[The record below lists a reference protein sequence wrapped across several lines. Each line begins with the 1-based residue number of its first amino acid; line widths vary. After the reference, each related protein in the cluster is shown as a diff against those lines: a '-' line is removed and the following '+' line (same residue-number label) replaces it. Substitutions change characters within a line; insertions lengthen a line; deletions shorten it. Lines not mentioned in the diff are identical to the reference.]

1 MSISQ
6 EKKIGL
12 IMSHKDHALYHSN
25 CGWQGGGRGQR
36 IVLGENGI
44 SRGVR
49 MGEYGAMLSGILH
62 WNINNILFNS
72 PQ

>member
-1 MSISQ
+1 MPFTILTV
-6 EKKIGL
+6 G
-12 IMSHKDHALYHSN
+12 
-25 CGWQGGGRGQR
+25 GRGGGGRGQR

-62 WNINNILFNS
+62 WNINNILFNI
-72 PQ
+72 

>member
-1 MSISQ
+1 
-6 EKKIGL
+6 
-12 IMSHKDHALYHSN
+12 MSHKDRALYHSN
-25 CGWQGGGRGQR
+25 CGWWWWGGGGGGVRWQR

-62 WNINNILFNS
+62 WNINNIILFNN